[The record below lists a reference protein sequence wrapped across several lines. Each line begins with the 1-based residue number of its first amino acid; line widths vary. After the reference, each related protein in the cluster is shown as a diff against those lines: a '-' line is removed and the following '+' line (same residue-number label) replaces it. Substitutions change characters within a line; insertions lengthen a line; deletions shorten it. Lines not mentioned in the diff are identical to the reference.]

1 MTSRRRIL
9 TIALVIALLL
19 TISCTA
25 LAQGRSRAEPK
36 TVHYRTGLKVVVDGR
51 VTTPEARPFIIEP
64 GWVMVPAEF
73 IAKELGASVSWDDA
87 NSTLAITS
95 KGSGASVVQAQDQG
109 GSQPTQDASPST
121 QGTPPPTGGTSPS
134 TQGASP
140 STGTKDLKG
149 VIAEVSP
156 SVVLISTYDSSGFA
170 LSQGSGV
177 VVGKNKIIT
186 NLHVIHNAA
195 KVEVIDPSG
204 ATYTCSGT
212 LAQDPG
218 RDLALLKCEI
228 PLAPVELG
236 DSDAVAVGDPV
247 VAIGSP
253 RGLQGTVS
261 NGIISGLREFG
272 GVSYVQ
278 TSAPTS
284 KGSSGGGL
292 FAMDASLVGITTLIY
307 EDSQNLNLA
316 VPVNY
321 VKDLMSTP
329 VDVAT
334 FTQTRQPG
342 ATPACLSVAD

>member
-36 TVHYRTGLKVVVDGR
+36 TVYYRTGLKVVVDGR
-51 VTTPEARPFIIEP
+51 VTTPEATPFIIKP

-109 GSQPTQDASPST
+109 GSQPTQGA
-121 QGTPPPTGGTSPS
+121 SPS

-195 KVEVIDPSG
+195 KVEVTDPSG

-329 VDVAT
+329 VDVAA
-334 FTQTRQPG
+334 FTQTRQPD
-342 ATPACLSVAD
+342 ATPACLPVAD